1 MKKEYED
8 LIDGYKGKL
17 SPKIL
22 DEVKDNLPDNISKDK
37 LNLIMERVESA
48 HNKAKIHA
56 GECIGLI
63 SAESIGEPGTQMVL
77 RTFHFA
83 GVAEMNVTMGL
94 PRLIEIFDA
103 RKAISTP
110 TTEIYFN
117 KKMSA
122 DQVKKFAASIK
133 ATTLGDIIL
142 GSPEVSLM
150 DQILK
155 IKIDNGALDDLGLEM
170 QDLVKLIKKKVKN
183 FTIKVEDNFFVLNYT
198 GKIDEIKEIYS
209 AGDKIKGIKLKGLK
223 GITQVLPV
231 KRDDEYVV
239 LTAGTSLQSVL
250 EMDEVDISRTNT
262 NDLHEICK
270 VLGVEAA
277 RQAIIDEA
285 KKVINA
291 QGLNIDLRHIML
303 VADTMVIG
311 GNIKGITRYGVVS
324 EKASVLARASFE
336 TPIVHIVN
344 ATLVGEEDHLNSVV
358 ENVMVNQP
366 VPLGTGLPGL
376 VTKMKWVDEI
386 WPKRKKLVKK

>member
-1 MKKEYED
+1 MKKEHED
-8 LIDGYKGKL
+8 LINGYKL
-17 SPKIL
+17 TPKIL
-22 DEVKDNLPDNISKDK
+22 DEVKANLPDNVTKEK
-37 LNLIMERVESA
+37 LVLIMDRVQTA
-48 HNKAKIHA
+48 HDKAKIHA

-110 TTEIYFN
+110 TMEIYFN
-117 KKMSA
+117 KKMTA
-122 DQVKKFAASIK
+122 EQVKRFAASIK
-133 ATTLGDIIL
+133 GTTLGDIVS

-150 DQILK
+150 DQVLK
-155 IKIDNGALDDLGLEM
+155 IKIDSGALDDLGLEM
-170 QDLVKLIKKKVKN
+170 NDLVKLIKKKVKN
-183 FTIKVEDNFFVLNYT
+183 FTIKVEDNFFILNYT

-209 AGDKIKGIKLKGLK
+209 AGDKIKTIKLKGLK

-231 KRDDEYVV
+231 KRDDEFVV
-239 LTAGTSLQSVL
+239 LTAGTSLQSIF

-262 NDLHEICK
+262 NDIHEICK

-285 KKVINA
+285 RKVINA

-336 TPIVHIVN
+336 TPIVHIIN

-376 VTKMKWVDEI
+376 ITKMK
-386 WPKRKKLVKK
+386 

>member
-8 LIDGYKGKL
+8 IIDGYSSEL
-17 SPKIL
+17 PPKIL
-22 DEVKDNLPDNISKDK
+22 TEIKENLPADIAKDK
-37 LNLIMERVESA
+37 LNKIMEQVLTV
-48 HNKAKIHA
+48 HTKAKIHP

-110 TTEIYFN
+110 TMEIFF
-117 KKMSA
+117 KKQMSA
-122 DQVKKFAASIK
+122 EQVKKFAASIK
-133 ATTLGDIIL
+133 ETKMNDIIL

-150 DQILK
+150 DQTLK
-155 IKIDNGALDDLGLEM
+155 IKIDSGALDDLEFEM
-170 QDLVKLIKKKVKN
+170 ADLAKLIKKKVKN
-183 FTIKVEDNFFVLNYT
+183 FTINHENNEFVLNYT
-198 GKIDEIKEIYS
+198 GKIDEIKDIYS
-209 AGDKIKGIKLKGLK
+209 AGEKIKLIKLKGLK

-239 LTAGTSLQSVL
+239 LTAGTALQSIIEL
-250 EMDEVDISRTNT
+250 DEVDLARTTT
-262 NDLHEICK
+262 NDLHEICR

-277 RQAIIDEA
+277 RQAIIDEGC
-285 KKVINA
+285 KVINA

-311 GNIKGITRYGVVS
+311 GSVKGITRYGVVS

-336 TPIVHIVN
+336 TPIVHIIN

-376 VTKMKWVDEI
+376 VTKMK
-386 WPKRKKLVKK
+386 

>member
-1 MKKEYED
+1 MKKEHEN
-8 LIDGYKGKL
+8 LIDEYQGKL
-17 SPKIL
+17 PRKIL
-22 DEVKDNLPDNISKDK
+22 DEVKENLPADISKDK
-37 LNLIMERVESA
+37 LNLIMEKVMAAST
-48 HNKAKIHA
+48 KAKIHP

-103 RKAISTP
+103 RKLISTP
-110 TTEIYFN
+110 TMEIFF
-117 KKMSA
+117 KKQMSA
-122 DQVKKFAASIK
+122 EQVKKFAASIK
-133 ATTLGDIIL
+133 QTSMGDIIL
-142 GSPEVSLM
+142 GSPEVSLL
-150 DQILK
+150 DQTIN
-155 IKIDNGALDDLGLEM
+155 IQIDSGALNDLGLQM
-170 QDLVKLIKKKVKN
+170 SDLAKLIKKKVKN
-183 FTIKVEDNFFVLNYT
+183 FTINDENNNFILNYT

-209 AGDKIKGIKLKGLK
+209 AGDKIKSIKLKGLK
-223 GITQVLPV
+223 GISQVLPV

-239 LTAGTSLQSVL
+239 LTAGTALQSIL
-250 EMDEVDISRTNT
+250 EMDEVDIGRTTT
-262 NDLHEICK
+262 NDIHEICK

-277 RQAIIDEA
+277 RQAIIDEGC
-285 KKVINA
+285 KVINA

-311 GNIKGITRYGVVS
+311 GNVKGITRYGVVS

-336 TPIVHIVN
+336 TPIVHIIN

-376 VTKMKWVDEI
+376 VTKMK
-386 WPKRKKLVKK
+386 

>member
-8 LIDGYKGKL
+8 LIDGYK
-17 SPKIL
+17 
-22 DEVKDNLPDNISKDK
+22 DNLPQKILGEIKEHLPENITKDK
-37 LNLIMERVESA
+37 LNQIMEKVLA
-48 HNKAKIHA
+48 THNKAKIHP

-110 TTEIYFN
+110 TMEIYFN
-117 KKMSA
+117 KQMSA
-122 DQVKKFAASIK
+122 EQVKKFAASIK
-133 ATTLGDIIL
+133 STIMEDIIL
-142 GSPEVSLM
+142 GSAEVSLL
-150 DQILK
+150 DQTLK
-155 IKIDNGALDDLGLEM
+155 LEIDAGALDDLGFTME
-170 QDLVKLIKKKVKN
+170 DLSKMIKKKVKN
-183 FTIKVEDNFFVLNYT
+183 FTIKIEDNYFVLNYT
-198 GKIDEIKEIYS
+198 GKIDEIKDIYS
-209 AGDKIKGIKLKGLK
+209 AGDKIKAIKLKGFK

-239 LTAGTSLQSVL
+239 LTAGTALKSIL
-250 EMDEVDISRTNT
+250 ELDEVDVTRTTT
-262 NDLHEICK
+262 NDIHEICG

-285 KKVINA
+285 CKVINA

-303 VADTMVIG
+303 VADTMVVG
-311 GNIKGITRYGVVS
+311 GSVKGITRYGVVS

-336 TPIVHIVN
+336 TPIVHIIN
-344 ATLVGEEDHLNSVV
+344 ATLVGEEDYLNSVV

-366 VPLGTGLPGL
+366 IPLGTGLPGL
-376 VTKMKWVDEI
+376 VTKMK
-386 WPKRKKLVKK
+386 

>member
-1 MKKEYED
+1 MKKEIETQVD
-8 LIDGYKGKL
+8 SYKGKL
-17 SPKIL
+17 PPKIL
-22 DEVKDNLPDNISKDK
+22 DEIKENLPDNITKDK
-37 LNLIMERVESA
+37 LDKIMDKVMLA

-103 RKAISTP
+103 RKTISTP
-110 TTEIYFN
+110 TMEIYFK
-117 KKMSA
+117 KKMTA

-133 ATTLGDIIL
+133 ETTLGDIIL

-150 DQILK
+150 DQVLK
-155 IKIDNGALDDLGLEM
+155 IKVDAGALDDLGMEM
-170 QDLVKLIKKKVKN
+170 TDLTKLIKKKVKN
-183 FTIKVEDNFFVLNYT
+183 FTINIEDNTFVLNYT

-209 AGDKIKGIKLKGLK
+209 AGDKIKTIKLKGLK

-231 KRDDEYVV
+231 KRDDEFVV
-239 LTAGTSLQSVL
+239 LTAGTSLQSIL
-250 EMDEVDISRTNT
+250 EMDEVDIVRTNT

-285 KKVINA
+285 CKVINA

-336 TPIVHIVN
+336 TPIVHIIN
-344 ATLVGEEDHLNSVV
+344 ATLVGEEDKLNSVV

-376 VTKMKWVDEI
+376 ITKMK
-386 WPKRKKLVKK
+386 